1 MSMFNDISCEGKG
14 NKQQCLRDAD
24 YVKTFAKRFGIGQWS
39 FIGPGS
45 EKKWYPS
52 ENNPQGEWD
61 RIAEE
66 MLLEFAKSGHPIFRA
81 TTPLSRGKLKS
92 KGKGKVSIHFC
103 AEPETIDTIYR
114 IILSVNQL
122 SVYGAVAA
130 ICEEFVGQ
138 PDNTGQPVVLE
149 GQSIVLGEVEAEA
162 PAQEE
167 SRNSNVTLQK
177 YFQQVR
183 QLSPEDKLGKF
194 CKEAGFMSVVEVGQ
208 YFVTRNASEFL
219 LETVA
224 CREYTLPRDDP
235 ASEAKGWIQGN
246 TRIGPILEVTT
257 TFQHFKFG
265 VEVLIPSVK
274 GDNSQSWVRISFG
287 TIRYVNH
294 YVKHNTHNFASFYEE
309 KAEPASSEVIAARSK
324 AKAKPQPRE
333 SSATTTMSISERVWI
348 DIVPSRQDNESHKV
362 SKRVINILR
371 HNQSVYREPDGAVQF
386 YKIKILM
393 KEHSLSTQYWSDS
406 QWLICLAAGGGIKR
420 RFQYCPDYLG
430 TILYLRALQGHSG
443 DSIIDLETQDH
454 VLIKPGIFTYIYHV
468 GSRFNLKSIVSN
480 GLVPGGQELNGR
492 QSVYFLPVDPR
503 DEDHRDPEVIDYS
516 VPRRARYLHKSWKRH
531 QDTVFWVN
539 IDRGIIREGL
549 RFYQT
554 KSNAIILQGV
564 LPPSCIVKAERLKGG
579 EKLYERQYLSPRSP
593 PKIVLRDDLDW
604 AEGNNKLGSTVE
616 HRPVGKL
623 VQQSLGETAHHDSP
637 KPTQSPK
644 TNRDSTGQP
653 VAQDVVVVGA
663 LQEEPS
669 SSDSTGQPVAKEG
682 QHVQTHDSSGQPE
695 SEGTQHIVQRQ
706 ENRKHREIVDQFNL
720 ATNNANIDFS
730 VSGIPEETVKRS
742 ETMSILNLIRTIA
755 RHPQQEAV
763 QNDLDKKQSFN
774 AFSAE
779 SKKAIKESGNIE
791 ISEIVNTEPKLQ
803 CKFCLNHCNPGIIYC
818 VCGHLMV
825 EDSGEHRKYMLSALN
840 SFTIGNFYV
849 CKGRP
854 RGYRYGK
861 APECKEYHTAHQL
874 AKKCR
879 KKGFDSIYDRYM
891 RDKLF
896 RSNMIDHGRTE
907 KVIIDMDNL
916 ANEDHSFK
924 VTQNE
929 RNYYSQNWWVH
940 SNVIHEDARDTPPIR
955 YESGFKEALSTM
967 QRLKRAEDKKK
978 QDTTSQPS
986 SSSSSWQWQSSWW
999 ESDYE
1004 HSPQKWDYH

>member
-1 MSMFNDISCEGKG
+1 MSMFNDISCEGKD
-14 NKQQCLRDAD
+14 NRQQCLRDAD

-61 RIAEE
+61 RIAED

-92 KGKGKVSIHFC
+92 KGKGKVSIHFS
-103 AEPETIDTIYR
+103 AEPDTIDTIYR

-162 PAQEE
+162 PAYEE
-167 SRNSNVTLQK
+167 PQNSKVALQK

-183 QLSPEDKLGKF
+183 QLSPENKLGKF

-219 LETVA
+219 LKTVA

-246 TRIGPILEVTT
+246 TKIGPILEVTT

-265 VEVLIPSVK
+265 VEVRIPSVK
-274 GDNSQSWVRISFG
+274 EDNSQSWVRISFG

-294 YVKHNTHNFASFYEE
+294 YVKHNTHNFASSYEE

-333 SSATTTMSISERVWI
+333 SSATTTMSLSERVWI

-371 HNQSVYREPDGAVQF
+371 HNQSVDREPDGAVQF
-386 YKIKILM
+386 YKIKFLV
-393 KEHSLSTQYWSDS
+393 KEHTLSTQHWSDS
-406 QWLICLAAGGGIKR
+406 RWLACLAAGGGIKR

-430 TILYLRALQGHSG
+430 SIIYLRALQGHSG
-443 DSIIDLETQDH
+443 DNIIDLATQDH
-454 VLIKPGIFTYIYHV
+454 VLITPGIFTYIYHV
-468 GSRFNLKSIVSN
+468 GSSFNLKSIVSN
-480 GLVPGGQELNGR
+480 GLIPGGQELNGR

-516 VPRRARYLHKSWKRH
+516 VPRRARYLQKSWKRH
-531 QDTVFWVN
+531 QDTVFWIN
-539 IDRGIIREGL
+539 IDQGIIKEGL

-579 EKLYERQYLSPRSP
+579 ELLYTRQYLSPRPP
-593 PKIVLRDDLDW
+593 PKIVLRNDLDW
-604 AEGNNKLGSTVE
+604 AKGNNELGSTVE

-623 VQQSLGETAHHDSP
+623 VQQSLGETVHLDSP
-637 KPTQSPK
+637 KPIQSPK

-653 VAQDVVVVGA
+653 VAQDVVVGA

-669 SSDSTGQPVAKEG
+669 SSDSTGQPVAKEE

-695 SEGTQHIVQRQ
+695 SEEAQHIVQRK
-706 ENRKHREIVDQFNL
+706 ENREHRETVDQFNL
-720 ATNNANIDFS
+720 ATNDADIDFS

-742 ETMSILNLIRTIA
+742 ATMNILNLIRRIT
-755 RHPQQEAV
+755 RHPQKEAV

-774 AFSAE
+774 AFSDE

-825 EDSGEHRKYMLSALN
+825 KDSGEHRKYMLSTLN

-849 CKGRP
+849 RKDRP

-861 APECKEYHTAHQL
+861 APGCKEYHTAHQL

-879 KKGFDSIYDRYM
+879 KKGYDSIYDRYM

-916 ANEDHSFK
+916 ANENHSFR
-924 VTQNE
+924 VSQNE
-929 RNYYSQNWWVH
+929 IDYYRQNWWVH
-940 SNVIHEDARDTPPIR
+940 SNVARDDKTMPIR
-955 YESGFKEALSTM
+955 HEPGFKEVLSTM

-978 QDTTSQPS
+978 QDTTPQPS